1 MDMYDSLFSA
11 SCVLNEQVAR
21 QIFEILPEEGP
32 IMLII
37 DREGHSWPS
46 NTEKFSELN
55 ISESFLKEM
64 CEKIDDGDEPIV
76 SQVDNNSIIA
86 AQLTT
91 ERTNCGYVIFA
102 LPQYVPESALANIDL
117 ITILINQVNLIA
129 KLIENNSLLYEFQM
143 KQMSIYGQPEA
154 GSN

>member
-32 IMLII
+32 IMVII
-37 DREGHSWPS
+37 DREGHSWTS

-55 ISESFLKEM
+55 ISESFLKEL
-64 CEKIDDGDEPIV
+64 CGKIDDGDEPVI
-76 SQVDNNSIIA
+76 SQVDNYSIIA

-91 ERTNCGYVIFA
+91 NRTNCGYVVFA
-102 LPQYVPESALANIDL
+102 LPQYVPESTLANIDL
-117 ITILINQVNLIA
+117 IDMLINQINLIA
-129 KLIENNSLLYEFQM
+129 KLIENNNLLYEFQM
-143 KQMSIYGQPEA
+143 KQMSIYGQNEA